1 MATIGERLR
10 ELRTE
15 QGLTQSDLACKVG
28 VTTTVISNIERGYSG
43 AKSWIIDNIA
53 EYFNVPTDYL
63 LGRTTV
69 RFKSS
74 RNSTVFSNRLIELME
89 KNHITADDL
98 TEAAGTSKEELQAI
112 LSGNTQPGITTMAK
126 ISTAI
131 GTTVDY
137 LIGATDY
144 DSSIACEDEQDIVN
158 DYRHMTKTQRRLFMA
173 ELEKIM
179 NR

>member
-1 MATIGERLR
+1 MAIIGERLR

-15 QGLTQSDLACKVG
+15 QGLTQTDLASKVG
-28 VTTTVISNIERGYSG
+28 VTTTIISNIERGYSG
-43 AKSWIIDNIA
+43 AKSSIIDSLA

-63 LGRTTV
+63 LGRTSV

-74 RNSTVFSNRLIELME
+74 RKSTVFSERLKRLMDT
-89 KNHITADDL
+89 NHISADDL
-98 TEAAGTSKEELQAI
+98 AEAAGTSNDELQSI
-112 LSGNTQPGITTMAK
+112 LSGDTQPGIATMAK

-137 LIGATDY
+137 LIGATEY

-158 DYRHMTKTQRRLFMA
+158 DYRRMTKTQRRLFMA

-179 NR
+179 HR